1 MVDIKHIKQYQV
13 IFPAGSSHCK
23 VTPSLLIMT
32 GLNCSQLEYP
42 MKCHTKTA
50 STVNLTNL
58 YLNVE
63 IVEAETNILQSNISI
78 FLSLAGEKGLQSSDL
93 VMGNILTCLDVSMYC

>member
-1 MVDIKHIKQYQV
+1 MVGLI
-13 IFPAGSSHCK
+13 AGTAAISDNLPSWRLGYSE

-58 YLNVE
+58 YLSVE

-78 FLSLAGEKGLQSSDL
+78 FLSLAGKKGYSLQ
-93 VMGNILTCLDVSMYC
+93 ILSWEIF